1 MFDQNKDLVEVKDED
16 EHITDEEIIELLEDE
31 NLHIFYGVSMQ
42 VVKYKIRTDK
52 DDEISEDEMQE
63 KVYRLHDRLE
73 LAPYEALVEEH
84 GVETTFVQL
93 SRKNALKNVS
103 LFKFLESPTYS
114 VSFSGDMDF
123 LNDVHK
129 VIDIFEEMSLEKEL
143 DELAEENKQILH

>member
-16 EHITDEEIIELLEDE
+16 EYTTDEEIIELLEDE

-52 DDEISEDEMQE
+52 DDEISEDEVKE

-84 GVETTFVQL
+84 GVETTFVRL
-93 SRKNALKNVS
+93 DRKNALKNVS
-103 LFKFLESPTYS
+103 LFKLLESPTYS
-114 VSFSGDMDF
+114 VSFTGDMDF
-123 LNDVHK
+123 VDDIHD
-129 VIDIFEEMSLEKEL
+129 VIDLFEEMSLEMEL